1 MANTKLDRIERDIEK
16 TRAKILEQ
24 QKKLK
29 DLEAQKVEEE
39 NAQIVQMVKAVHLDG
54 TQLAAFLS
62 AYASGEIT
70 LPQPEATYPAE
81 QEDNDNEEY
90 KDNPKVYRIA
100 CRTGYHVRLFCY
112 RLCGRW
118 R

>member
-1 MANTKLDRIERDIEK
+1 MNSK
-16 TRAKILEQ
+16 
-24 QKKLK
+24 KKLK

-70 LPQPEATYPAE
+70 FAAAGSHYTPPNRRTTTMK
-81 QEDNDNEEY
+81 NK

>member
-54 TQLAAFLS
+54 TQLA
-62 AYASGEIT
+62 YASGEIT

-81 QEDNDNEEY
+81 QEDNDNEE
-90 KDNPKVYRIA
+90 
-100 CRTGYHVRLFCY
+100 
-112 RLCGRW
+112 
-118 R
+118 